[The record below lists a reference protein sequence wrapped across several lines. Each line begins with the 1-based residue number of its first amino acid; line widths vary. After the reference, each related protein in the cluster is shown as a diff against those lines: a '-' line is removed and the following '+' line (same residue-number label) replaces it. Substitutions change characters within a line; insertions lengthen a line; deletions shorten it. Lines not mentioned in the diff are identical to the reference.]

1 MRGLAVSILLALAG
15 PAAAAEFRSIAASG
29 TLMYD
34 APSVR
39 AKKLFVA
46 SRLYPVEIVINI
58 DTWAKVRDHAGDLV
72 WVEKKALSDKRTV
85 IVTAAVAEADL
96 APILGIGCPSVLFP
110 YARETVSDIIGRAGF
125 PAVLLGHVN
134 FEALFQQQR
143 AGQSAAQPGGPRIE
157 IAH

>member
-1 MRGLAVSILLALAG
+1 MRSLVVLVLLALAG
-15 PAAAAEFRSIAASG
+15 PAAAAEFRSIAESG

-46 SRLYPVEIVINI
+46 SRFYPVEIVINI

-85 IVTAAVAEADL
+85 IVIVAVAEARQTAGDQAAL
-96 APILGIGCPSVLFP
+96 VFQAQQGVAL
-110 YARETVSDIIGRAGF
+110 DIAE
-125 PAVLLGHVN
+125 P
-134 FEALFQQQR
+134 
-143 AGQSAAQPGGPRIE
+143 PGGGWIKVRHLDGATGYVRISQVWG
-157 IAH
+157 I

>member
-1 MRGLAVSILLALAG
+1 MRSLVVSGLLALAW
-15 PAAAAEFRSIAASG
+15 PAAAAEFRSIAENG

-85 IVTAAVAEADL
+85 IVTVNVAEARQTASDQAAL
-96 APILGIGCPSVLFP
+96 VFQAQQGVALDIAEPPAGGWIKVRHLDGATGYVRISQVWGI
-110 YARETVSDIIGRAGF
+110 
-125 PAVLLGHVN
+125 
-134 FEALFQQQR
+134 
-143 AGQSAAQPGGPRIE
+143 
-157 IAH
+157 